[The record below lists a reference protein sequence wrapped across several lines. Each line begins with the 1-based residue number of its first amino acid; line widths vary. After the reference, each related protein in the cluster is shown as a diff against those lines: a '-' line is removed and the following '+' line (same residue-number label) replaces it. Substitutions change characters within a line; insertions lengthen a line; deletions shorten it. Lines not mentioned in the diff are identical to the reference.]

1 MPTTANYDEKAL
13 LVMVAAGSRSAFT
26 TLYTAYLD
34 QLYRYTFLFTKSK
47 DEAEEILQEVF
58 IRIWEN
64 REKMTG
70 IDSLKDY
77 LFRMTKNK
85 LLDHIRHLQI
95 RQKVLSEIKRTKDV
109 STASTS
115 DQSAYQEYYR
125 IVQQAIEKLPP
136 KRKLIFRL
144 TIENGLSQDE
154 IAAQLHISKSVVKK
168 QLYSASHFVRK
179 YLFEHSEISIP
190 VLLLVTPLLF
200 V

>member
-13 LVMVAAGSRSAFT
+13 LVMVAAGNRSAFT
-26 TLYTAYLD
+26 TLYTAYLG

-95 RQKVLSEIKRTKDV
+95 RQKVLSEIKRTRDI
-109 STASTS
+109 STPSTS

-125 IVQQAIEKLPP
+125 VVQRAIEKLPP

-168 QLYSASHFVRK
+168 QLYSASHFVRQ

-190 VLLLVTPLLF
+190 VLLAAALLF